1 MDRNNTTKSH
11 AVSITLSID
20 LYNWIK
26 QKALEEKRTISGFV
40 NYYMSKVME
49 NTFRNEAEENN
60 E

>member
-1 MDRNNTTKSH
+1 MDKNNTIKSH

-26 QKALEEKRTISGFV
+26 EKASEEKRTVSGFI
-40 NYYMSKVME
+40 NYHMGKVME
-49 NTFRNEAEENN
+49 NNLRDEAEENN